1 MRPRFPRTVTIRNP
15 GPAVVDPDTGNQRP
29 GPQVA
34 TVTRAYLSQKPVDVL
49 SASEEFNARQDTTIS
64 TFTLLVPPGVILTA
78 HSVVIDE
85 AGVAYR
91 VAGVPAERR
100 GLGTA
105 VQFRAAALHRISDLQ
120 S

>member
-15 GPAVVDPDTGNQRP
+15 GPVVVDPDTGNQRP

-49 SASEEFNARQDTTIS
+49 NASDELAARQDTAIS
-64 TFTLLVPPGVILTA
+64 TFTLMVPPGVALHA
-78 HSVVIDE
+78 QSVVIDE
-85 AGVAYR
+85 AGVSYR

-100 GLGTA
+100 GLGTT
-105 VQFRAAALHRISDLQ
+105 VQFRAAALNRISDLQ
-120 S
+120 A